1 MLDNL
6 PPAMFAALDTP
17 SVLVDLDIAERNI
30 HRFQSFANKAQI
42 TVRPHIKTHKLP
54 DLAKAQIKAGAVGI
68 TCQKISE
75 AEVMANAGLDDI
87 LITYNILSA
96 SKLDRLNRLASKIK
110 LTVVADNLTVI
121 EGLSAAFSNT
131 TPLRVLVECDTGAG
145 RCGVQTPEA
154 ACEIAQRINNTAGLM
169 FGGLMTYPPTD
180 REKEVQQWLTDAQ
193 HACLNA
199 GLQVDTISTG
209 GTPGMWKAD
218 HVPVAT
224 EYRPGTYI
232 YNDRSLVTRG
242 TAKWDDCAL
251 TVLATVISTPTEKR
265 AIIDAGSK
273 VLTSDLL
280 GMDSYGYVVD
290 HPDLT
295 IHALSEEHGIMLSKT
310 PHQLSVGQRVRIIP
324 NHACV
329 VTNMMDRI
337 TLLRGKKIEGEEIV
351 AARGCVT

>member
-1 MLDNL
+1 MLDNQ
-6 PPAMFAALDTP
+6 PSTMFATLDTP
-17 SVLVDLDIAERNI
+17 SVLIDLDVAERNVE
-30 HRFQSFANKAQI
+30 RFQSFANKAKI

-54 DLAKAQIKAGAVGI
+54 RLAKAQIKAGAVGI

-87 LITYNILSA
+87 LITYNILSV
-96 SKLDRLNRLASKIK
+96 SKLDRLNRLASKTK
-110 LTVVADNLTVI
+110 LTVVADNHTVI

-131 TPLRVLVECDTGAG
+131 GPLRVLVECDTGAG

-154 ACEIAQRINNTAGLM
+154 ACEIAQRINKTTGLK

-180 REKEVQQWLTDAQ
+180 KEIETQKWLTDAQ
-193 HACLNA
+193 RACLNA
-199 GLQVDTISTG
+199 GLRVDTISTG
-209 GTPGMWKAD
+209 GTPGIWKAD
-218 HVPVAT
+218 QVPIAT

-232 YNDRSLVTRG
+232 YNDRSLVTRK
-242 TAKWDDCAL
+242 TAAWDDCAL
-251 TVLATVISTPTEKR
+251 TVLATVISTPTETR

-280 GMDSYGYVVD
+280 GMDGYGYAVD
-290 HPDLT
+290 HPNLT
-295 IHALSEEHGIMLSKT
+295 IHALSEEHGIMRSKA
-310 PHQLSVGQRVRIIP
+310 PHKLSVGQRVRIIP
-324 NHACV
+324 NHVCV

-337 TLLRGKKIEGEEIV
+337 TLLRGKKIEGEDIV